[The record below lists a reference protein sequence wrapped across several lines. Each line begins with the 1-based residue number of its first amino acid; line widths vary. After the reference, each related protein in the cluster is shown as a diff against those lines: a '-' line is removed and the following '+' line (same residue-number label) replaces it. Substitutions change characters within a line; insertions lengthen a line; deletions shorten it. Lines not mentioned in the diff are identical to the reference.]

1 MAFTR
6 VEPAGGLNAGI
17 NTTVYTAVGIQSGSG
32 HVGVGITLFNF
43 IGTGNTFLNRGN
55 GIVDISIDSGSSSDA
70 IVRENFTVTSN
81 TQAVF
86 TLTESW
92 KSGLLDV
99 YVNGLKLAES
109 DFTTQVSTRQV
120 TLLVAA
126 QKGDTVEFIAFREKV
141 VNTIINTEVQNFE
154 VTGLSTYHN
163 MIVSGIATFT
173 QGLHNEK
180 KNSTQGDWILESTIR
195 KVVGTSA
202 TVAATSGNIM
212 FTKYQEVEL
221 DSNVILEISNGSSLV
236 LDAYQFS

>member
-120 TLLVAA
+120 TLVVAA

>member
-1 MAFTR
+1 MALTR

-17 NTTVYTAVGIQSGSG
+17 NTTVYTAVGIESGG
-32 HVGVGITLFNF
+32 NFVGVGVTLLNF
-43 IGTGNTFLNRGN
+43 IGAGNTFLNRGN
-55 GIVDISIDSGSSSDA
+55 GVVDISVDSGAASDA
-70 IVRENFTVTSN
+70 VVKENFTVTSN
-81 TQAVF
+81 TQTVF
-86 TLTESW
+86 TLTQAW

-109 DFTTQVSTRQV
+109 DFTSQVSNRQV
-120 TLLVAA
+120 TLVVAA

-141 VNTIINTEVQNFE
+141 VNTVINTEVQNFE

-180 KNSTQGDWILESTIR
+180 KHSTQGDWILESTIR
-195 KVVGTSA
+195 KIVGTSA